1 MRYFLLISLLAVVAV
16 VSVAGFRGS
25 KSRQPPIEVFPDM
38 DRQQK
43 LRPQEPNAF
52 LPGGISSQPFVAGTV
67 PRSTAKL
74 VGGKTVSSYDDSPLK
89 DTPAFTGRVT
99 GTTNMVETI
108 PIPVTESLLARGR
121 ERYSI
126 SCLPCH
132 GEQGDGNGITKK
144 LGMAV
149 VATLHDKRI
158 VMMPDGELFH
168 VITHG
173 RNLMGPYGQN
183 VAPKDRWAIIAY
195 VRALQLSKLGRTSD
209 VPAEFQRTLG
219 K

>member
-67 PRSTAKL
+67 PRSAAKL
-74 VGGKTVSSYDDSPLK
+74 VAGRTVSSYDDSPLK

-121 ERYSI
+121 ERYTI

-168 VITHG
+168 VITNG

-195 VRALQLSKLGRTSD
+195 VRALQLSKLGRPTD
-209 VPAEFQRTLG
+209 VPAEFQRALG

>member
-1 MRYFLLISLLAVVAV
+1 MRYFLLIFLLAVVAV
-16 VSVAGFRGS
+16 VSVAGFRGG

-67 PRSTAKL
+67 PRSAAKL
-74 VGGKTVSSYDDSPLK
+74 VAGRTVSSYDDSPLK

-121 ERYSI
+121 ERYTI

-168 VITHG
+168 VITNG

-195 VRALQLSKLGRTSD
+195 VRALQLSKLGRPTD
-209 VPAEFQRTLG
+209 VPAEFQRALG